1 MLIRLLFF
9 VLLCSL
15 SFSALAQRVEKVTGE
30 YVYYAPENLSLEEA
44 KRTALERAKIQ
55 AIADAFGTI
64 ISQSN
69 FTTVASRN
77 GESNVDFL
85 SLGSSEVKGEWI
97 ETIGKPKYAITYEEG
112 MLVINVSVSG
122 RIREVVN
129 ARVDFTA
136 KVLCNGTDPKFERSD
151 FRSGDDLYLYFRSP
165 VNGYLNVYLLDEVAE
180 TVYCLLPYRKSAD
193 ASVYVEHDVPYLFFS
208 KEETTGKA
216 AEVDEYVMTC
226 SREVENNMMYIVFS
240 PNIFAKTVLDETG
253 NLLPRQVKLADF
265 QKWLAKCRRKDK
277 DMIIEQ
283 IALTISND

>member
-64 ISQSN
+64 ISQNN

-208 KEETTGKA
+208 KEKTTGKA